1 MSQPRQIS
9 DCSVSLTDNT
19 ATELFS
25 VVLPTTGDTFGAI
38 VRYFIRATD
47 GTDFQAVTGQFTVSV
62 VNKAGTLT
70 AAVAAVATEAKALS
84 AGTCAQTSSVAT
96 SGTKATVKLAAD
108 TSLTPTSMECWYE
121 VRPFSSG
128 TNTGKTIPILN
139 PTQLFPY

>member
-9 DCSVSLTDNT
+9 DCVVSLTDAT
-19 ATELFS
+19 ATELFR
-25 VVLPTTGDTFGAI
+25 VVLPTTGDTFGAL

-47 GTDFQAVTGQFTVSV
+47 GTDFQAVLGTFNVSA
-62 VNKAGTLT
+62 VNKAGTVT
-70 AAVAAVATEAKALS
+70 AAVSAVAAEAKALS
-84 AGTCAQTSSVAT
+84 SGTCAQTSSVVV
-96 SGTKATVKLAAD
+96 SGTAAIVKIAAD